1 MSDLDLRP
9 LDRTGRPLPVAAL
22 EDLWPLGGWVTLDR
36 VPGGKNEHYR
46 LHTRDGDFYL
56 RRSHR
61 TKARTDLVAQLE
73 LMRMLRPRGLPV
85 PVAQPTVVGEN
96 HAVVD
101 ERFWTVT
108 RAIEGHRYDDASPAH
123 LRQLGRTLARY
134 HDLTEDLDGGRGEP
148 GLIAELRAR
157 TAAPGTPR
165 AMAVRGRRVADSLAH
180 LTPDLPRA
188 VVHGGARRGSLVFQG
203 DRVVGV
209 LDFDSAHADVRV
221 LDLAVAAHDVGKV
234 YTEAGSADHKVRMDL
249 VRVGTLLEAYTETRP
264 LTPAEAAALP
274 LLMEAKRLKRALGR
288 VHRDRAGEP
297 LSANDHAKIALE
309 AQRIAWLDVN
319 RDELTR
325 TCESFVRR
333 SRR

>member
-1 MSDLDLRP
+1 VFHSLSRQVKSGDIP
-9 LDRTGRPLPVAAL
+9 PQAL
-22 EDLWPLGGWVTLDR
+22 EEMWPLGGWVTLDR
-36 VPGGKNEHYR
+36 VPGGKNMHYR
-46 LHTRDGDFYL
+46 LHTRDGDFSL

-73 LMRMLRPRGLPV
+73 LMRMLRLRGLPV

-101 ERFWTVT
+101 ERVLD
-108 RAIEGHRYDDASPAH
+108 RDEGHRGPAVRRRVAGPPAAARAH
-123 LRQLGRTLARY
+123 PRALPRPHRGPRRRTWR
-134 HDLTEDLDGGRGEP
+134 TW
-148 GLIAELRAR
+148 AELRAR

-165 AMAVRGRRVADSLAH
+165 AMAARGRRVADSLAH

-188 VVHGGARRGSLVFQG
+188 VVHGAARRGSFVFQG

-209 LDFDSAHADVRV
+209 LDFDSAHPDVRV